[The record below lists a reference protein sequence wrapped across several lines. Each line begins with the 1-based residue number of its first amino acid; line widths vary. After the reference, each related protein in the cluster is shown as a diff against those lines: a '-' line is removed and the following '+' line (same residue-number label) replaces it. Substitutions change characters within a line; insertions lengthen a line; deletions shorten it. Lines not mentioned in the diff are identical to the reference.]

1 MLRNS
6 KTSKSLVSALLEKMI
21 APSWVHYA
29 LLKLPFDKLQQ
40 GSLTLTF
47 GDRSHRFEGTE
58 AGPHAELIIKQP
70 FRAFWLL
77 KTQGELGFV
86 QAYYEGA
93 VETTSLY
100 RLLKLAHLN
109 QDSLEDL
116 LSNRFGN
123 LKHLRQHR
131 KRHNSLQNSKRNIS
145 YHYDL
150 GNDFYRLWLDPS
162 MTYSSALYQGQSVSL
177 EEAQANKNQRI
188 LDELNLRGDESLLEI
203 GCGWGGFMQAALE
216 NGTKIKGLTLSQEQR
231 SYALQRL
238 QPFDEKNFE
247 IALQDYRLES
257 EQYDHI
263 VSIEM
268 FEAVGKE
275 YWQSY
280 FETLQKTL
288 KKQGKAVL
296 QIITIADD
304 KAEEYQSSVD
314 FIQAYIFPGGLLPSV
329 AQLTQLA
336 DEHGFEIENRLDFG
350 ADYGKT
356 CQLWKQ
362 SFNQHSEQLKEM
374 GYDKAFQRIWNY
386 YLDYCTVGFESG
398 HISVNQ
404 ITLVHK

>member
-6 KTSKSLVSALLEKMI
+6 TTSKSLISALLEKMI

-29 LLKLPFDKLQQ
+29 LLKLPFDKLQR

-47 GDRSHRFEGTE
+47 EGRSHRFEGAE
-58 AGPHAELIIKQP
+58 SGPHAELIINQP

-86 QAYYEGA
+86 QAYYEGV

-100 RLLKLAHLN
+100 HLLKLAHLN
-109 QDSLEDL
+109 QDDLQDL
-116 LSNRFGN
+116 LGNRLGN
-123 LKHLRQHR
+123 LAQLRQHR
-131 KRHNSLQNSKRNIS
+131 KRHNSLKNSKNNIS

-150 GNDFYRLWLDPS
+150 GNDFYQLWLDPS
-162 MTYSSALYQGQSVSL
+162 MTYSSALYQGEEMPL
-177 EEAQANKNQRI
+177 EQAQARKNQRI
-188 LDELNLRGDESLLEI
+188 LDELNLQGNESLLEI

-216 NGTKIKGLTLSQEQR
+216 NGCRIKGLTLSNEQR
-231 SYALQRL
+231 AYALQRL
-238 QPFDEKNFE
+238 QNFE
-247 IALQDYRLES
+247 QSNFQIALQDYRLES

-280 FETLQKTL
+280 FETLQRTL

-304 KAEEYQSSVD
+304 KAEAYQSSVD

-336 DEHGFEIENRLDFG
+336 DEHGFKIENRLDFG
-350 ADYGKT
+350 EDYGTT

-362 SFNQHSEQLKEM
+362 SFNHHSKQLAEM
-374 GYDKAFQRIWNY
+374 GYDKSFQRIWNY